1 MILRVFNLISFVAFG
16 LCVAKEQMLP
26 VTTCHRD
33 ATDYSTCLRD
43 AIQEAWPRFVP
54 GLPDFNFPPIDPA
67 FYDHHNVTY
76 DSGELHIFTH
86 GINNTVSGLGDA
98 RFLDVK
104 AYFTD
109 NIFQLEIDMQIP
121 QFTVD
126 GISDVI
132 GEVGPFRVNSTGH
145 YKLVATDN
153 LMRWHILGPVVNDRW
168 IVERF
173 ILSPR
178 RIKKVETYLTGFL
191 DSEEF
196 SKLLQDFANE
206 YWPSLLRVVA
216 PAMLKSL
223 EPIYVENTNRLFSN
237 VPFSK
242 VFPK

>member
-1 MILRVFNLISFVAFG
+1 ALTILFDFNFYTA
-16 LCVAKEQMLP
+16 

-132 GEVGPFRVNSTGH
+132 GEVGPFRVNSTG
-145 YKLVATDN
+145 
-153 LMRWHILGPVVNDRW
+153 
-168 IVERF
+168 
-173 ILSPR
+173 
-178 RIKKVETYLTGFL
+178 IK
-191 DSEEF
+191 
-196 SKLLQDFANE
+196 
-206 YWPSLLRVVA
+206 
-216 PAMLKSL
+216 
-223 EPIYVENTNRLFSN
+223 
-237 VPFSK
+237 
-242 VFPK
+242 